1 MDLNGQVWMITGSSG
16 IGASAARKAAARGAK
31 VFVCGLDG
39 QECSEL
45 AAEVGGAC
53 HAGDLSEPRHAE
65 IAVAQCYAEFGAVD
79 ALFNV
84 AGASGRRWGDG
95 PLHLITDEGWDRT
108 VDVNLKSMFLVT
120 RSVLRRMLPR
130 EKGAILNMATTSA
143 EYPEPIHFATHAYA
157 AAKGGVIAMTKA
169 MAAYYAPHK
178 IRVNAISPGLVR
190 TPMSRRAQ
198 TDERILTFM
207 RKKQPLLEG
216 LIEPE
221 DVAEAA
227 LFLLSPAAA
236 TITGEVLHIDAGWH
250 VS

>member
-1 MDLNGQVWMITGSSG
+1 MDLNGQVWLITGSSG
-16 IGASAARKAAARGAK
+16 IGAATARKAAAAGAR
-31 VFVCGLDG
+31 VFLCGLDG
-39 QECSEL
+39 QECAEL
-45 AAEVGGAC
+45 AAELGGAY

-65 IAVAQCYAEFGAVD
+65 IAVAQCFSEFGSVD

-130 EKGAILNMATTSA
+130 EKGVILNMATTSA
-143 EYPEPIHFATHAYA
+143 EYPEPTHFATHAYA
-157 AAKGGVIAMTKA
+157 AAKGGIIAMTKA

-198 TDERILTFM
+198 TDERILAFM

-227 LFLLSPAAA
+227 VFLLSPAAA

>member
-1 MDLNGQVWMITGSSG
+1 MDLTGQVWLITGSSG
-16 IGASAARKAAARGAK
+16 IGAATARKAAAAGARI
-31 VFVCGLDG
+31 FVCGLDG
-39 QECSEL
+39 QECAEL
-45 AAEVGGAC
+45 AAELGGAY

-65 IAVAQCYAEFGAVD
+65 IAVAQCFSEFGSVD

-84 AGASGRRWGDG
+84 AGASGRRFGDG

-108 VDVNLKSMFLVT
+108 IDVNLKSMFLVT

-130 EKGAILNMATTSA
+130 EKGAILNMATITATS
-143 EYPEPIHFATHAYA
+143 PEPNYFATHAYA

-169 MAAYYAPHK
+169 MASYYAPHK
-178 IRVNAISPGLVR
+178 IRVNAIAPGLVR

-198 TDERILTFM
+198 TDDRILAFM
-207 RKKQPLLEG
+207 KKKQPLLEG

-227 LFLLSPAAA
+227 MFLLSPAAG
-236 TITGEVLHIDAGWH
+236 TITGEVLSVDAGWH